1 MKKNYFVLLLLLY
14 VFGANAQQQ
23 QVNMLHGGLQQLS
36 KPKILQKAD
45 LAGLNLN
52 NKLST
57 SKKSLVSNEFISK
70 AMGCT
75 DTLSYPYLK
84 QQLDNDDNYFINPI
98 DNINLTNPV
107 YAQVYKTGT
116 TPLQIT
122 GLEVVLGKV
131 QADLNNAVSVKLSI
145 YNLTAGGAPN
155 TEIGSVNYLI
165 PDVNLSVRYVSFPS
179 PINVSGGF
187 AVGISIITAGKEIQT
202 LINDEAVNTTYDEEL
217 LYLKFG
223 TNSFATLKSL
233 YAGAGYNYDFDL
245 IMHPIVSYNVDTP
258 SLTATPTTA
267 CTNTPV
273 NLVGTYTPTDAATNR
288 FLNLYAFADYFNYTY
303 TNETFVMLPQG
314 VANTSI
320 YNYSSNTSYTYTT
333 AGSYTPIFQYT
344 LGFQSED
351 CYSNISTNITINTP
365 PNATFSYSGTNFCQ
379 SSSNATPTATTP
391 GGTYSATPAGLSI
404 NTSTGVINFT
414 ASTIGNYVV
423 TYNVT
428 SGACQSSST
437 QNVAVTAA
445 PNATFSYANTSYCSN
460 GTNPQV
466 VLGTGASAGT
476 FSASPSGLSINAS
489 TGAINLSAST
499 AGSYTVTNT
508 IAAAGG
514 CAADVKTFNVSV
526 VAAPT
531 ASIAAIPAVCENA
544 GSVTLSATPAGGTF
558 SGTAVSGNSFDPAV
572 AGTGTYTI
580 TYSVTQSGCTS
591 TDSKQVVV
599 GAPSNATFSY
609 ANTSYCSNG
618 TDPQVVLGTGAS
630 AGTFSAS
637 PSGLSI
643 NSVTG
648 TINLAASTAGS
659 YTVTNT
665 VAAAGGC
672 AADVKTFNVSV
683 VAAPTASIA
692 AIPAVCENAGSV
704 TLSATPAGGT
714 FSGNAGVS
722 GNSFDPAVVGAGTYT
737 ITYSVTQSG
746 CTSTDSK
753 QVVVG
758 APLNATFSY
767 ANTSYC
773 SNGTDPQVV
782 LSSGASAG
790 TFSASPSGLSIN
802 SVTGTINLAA
812 STAGSYTVTNTVAA
826 AGGCAADVKTFNV
839 SVVAVPTVTLDP
851 IPSAV
856 CQDAAVITLSAT
868 PAGGT
873 FSGNAGVSGN
883 SFDPSVLSA
892 GTYTITYSVTQSG
905 CTASD
910 SKSVNVNAPLD
921 ATFSYVNTSYCSN
934 GTDPQ
939 VVLSSGASAGTFS
952 ASPSGLSLNPVT
964 GTINLAAS
972 TAGSYTVT
980 NTVAAAG
987 GCSGDVKTFNVDV
1000 VAVPTVTID
1009 PIPSAICQD
1018 AGVVTLSATPAGGT
1032 FSGNAG
1038 VSGNSFDPSALS
1050 AGNYT
1055 ITYSVTQ
1062 SGCTASDSKSVT
1074 INTPLNA
1081 TFSYANNSYCL
1092 DDPNPQVVLG
1102 TGASAGAFTASPS
1115 GLSINAS
1122 TGAINLSAS
1131 TAGNYTVTNTVAAAG
1146 GCPADVKTATI
1157 TVDECLSV
1165 NEIESIK
1172 VQLFPVPAGN
1182 ELNISVSEDVTAEVL
1197 TIEGKLALSPFNIS
1211 KQSTY
1216 TLDTRPL
1223 AKGVYLLKLTTNT
1236 SELVRRIILE

>member
-23 QVNMLHGGLQQLS
+23 QVNTIHSGLQQLTLPEAS
-36 KPKILQKAD
+36 QKI
-45 LAGLNLN
+45 NLSGVKLS
-52 NKLST
+52 NKLS
-57 SKKSLVSNEFISK
+57 SSKSLVTDEFVPK
-70 AMGCT
+70 AVGCT
-75 DTLSYPYLK
+75 DTLGYPYTK
-84 QQLDNDDNYFINPI
+84 QSIDDPANFYVYTA
-98 DNINLTNPV
+98 DDQALTNSV
-107 YAQVYKTGT
+107 YAQVYKTGST
-116 TPLQIT
+116 SLQVK
-122 GLEVVLGKV
+122 GFELFLGKV
-131 QADLNNAVSVKLSI
+131 GADLNNAVTVKLSV
-145 YNLTAGGAPN
+145 YSLTAGGAPN
-155 TEIGSVNYLI
+155 TEIGSVNYLV
-165 PDVNLSVRYVSFPS
+165 PDTVLGVRYVTLPS
-179 PINVSGGF
+179 AVTVSGGF
-187 AVGISIITAGKEIQT
+187 AVALSFVTTGKKVKT
-202 LINDEAVNTTYDEEL
+202 LINDQYFDATYDEQL
-217 LYLKFG
+217 LYLKYSTNPFATVRSLFG
-223 TNSFATLKSL
+223 T
-233 YAGAGYNYDFDL
+233 NYDFDM
-245 IMHPIVSYNVDTP
+245 IMHPIVSYNMDTP
-258 SLTATPTTA
+258 SLTATPA
-267 CTNTPV
+267 VGCTNSPV
-273 NLVGTYTPTDAATNR
+273 NLVGTYTPADAATNR
-288 FLNLYAFADYFNYTY
+288 FLNIYAFADYFNYPY
-303 TNETFVMLPQG
+303 TNETFTMLPHG

-320 YNYSSNTSYTYTT
+320 YDYSANTSYTYTA
-333 AGSYTPIFQYT
+333 AGSYTPIFQYI
-344 LGFQSED
+344 LGFASLD
-351 CYSNISTNITINTP
+351 CYSYITTNVTINNP
-365 PNATFSYSGTNFCQ
+365 PNATFSYSGNSFCQ
-379 SSSNATPTATTP
+379 SSSNETPTATTP

-404 NTSTGVINFT
+404 NTSTGVINFST
-414 ASTIGNYVV
+414 STIGNYVV

-428 SGACQSSST
+428 SGACQASST

-445 PNATFSYANTSYCSN
+445 PNATFSYANSSYCSN

-476 FSASPSGLSINAS
+476 FTASPSGLSINTS
-489 TGAINLSAST
+489 TGEINLAAST

-526 VAAPT
+526 TAAPV
-531 ASIAAIPAVCENA
+531 ASINPIAAVCQDA
-544 GSVTLSATPAGGTF
+544 GAVTLSATPAGGTF
-558 SGTAVSGNSFDPAV
+558 SGT
-572 AGTGTYTI
+572 
-580 TYSVTQSGCTS
+580 
-591 TDSKQVVV
+591 
-599 GAPSNATFSY
+599 
-609 ANTSYCSNG
+609 
-618 TDPQVVLGTGAS
+618 
-630 AGTFSAS
+630 
-637 PSGLSI
+637 
-643 NSVTG
+643 
-648 TINLAASTAGS
+648 
-659 YTVTNT
+659 
-665 VAAAGGC
+665 
-672 AADVKTFNVSV
+672 
-683 VAAPTASIA
+683 
-692 AIPAVCENAGSV
+692 
-704 TLSATPAGGT
+704 
-714 FSGNAGVS
+714 GVS
-722 GNSFDPAVVGAGTYT
+722 GNSFDPSALSAGTYT

-746 CTSTDSK
+746 CTASDSK
-753 QVVVG
+753 SVTVT

-826 AGGCAADVKTFNV
+826 TGGCSGDVKTFNV
-839 SVVAVPTVTLDP
+839 SIVAVPTVAIDP
-851 IPSAV
+851 ISSAV

-910 SKSVNVNAPLD
+910 SKSVNVTAPLD

-987 GCSGDVKTFNVDV
+987 GCAADVKTFNVDV

-1009 PIPSAICQD
+1009 PISAAICQD
-1018 AGVVTLSATPAGGT
+1018 AGAVTLSATPAGGT

-1038 VSGNSFDPSALS
+1038 VSGNSFDPSVLS
-1050 AGNYT
+1050 AGTYT

-1074 INTPLNA
+1074 VSTPLKA

-1146 GCPADVKTATI
+1146 GCPGDVKTATI

-1182 ELNISVSEDVTAEVL
+1182 ELNISVSEDVTAAIL
-1197 TIEGKLALSPFNIS
+1197 TIEGKLALAPFNIS

>member
-23 QVNMLHGGLQQLS
+23 QVNTIHSGLQQLS
-36 KPKILQKAD
+36 KPKISQKAD

-52 NKLST
+52 NKLS
-57 SKKSLVSNEFISK
+57 SFKKKSLVSDEFISK

-75 DTLSYPYLK
+75 DTLTYSDLK
-84 QQLDNDDNYFINPI
+84 QQMDDPNNYYINII

-107 YAQVYKTGT
+107 YAQVYKTGS
-116 TPLQIT
+116 TPLQISKL
-122 GLEVVLGKV
+122 GIFLGKD

-165 PDVNLSVRYVSFPS
+165 PDVNLSLRYVSFPS
-179 PINVSGGF
+179 PITVTGGF

-202 LINDEAVNTTYDEEL
+202 MINDEAVNTTYDEEL

-233 YAGAGYNYDFDL
+233 FAGIGYDYDFDL
-245 IMHPIVSYNVDTP
+245 IMYPIVSYNVDTP
-258 SLTATPTTA
+258 SLTATPTA
-267 CTNTPV
+267 GCTNSPV
-273 NLVGTYTPTDAATNR
+273 NLVGTYTPTDLASNR
-288 FLNLYAFADYFNYTY
+288 FLNLYEFFEYFNYSGI
-303 TNETFVMLPQG
+303 TNESL
-314 VANTSI
+314 SI
-320 YNYSSNTSYTYTT
+320 YPLGAANPSIVYPSASTSYTYTT
-333 AGSYTPIFQYT
+333 PGNYTPVFEYAIWRFSIPT
-344 LGFQSED
+344 TID
-351 CYSNISTNITINTP
+351 CYSNVSTNITINNP
-365 PNATFSYSGTNFCQ
+365 PNATFSYSGNSFCQ
-379 SSSNATPTATTP
+379 SSSNETPTATTP

-404 NTSTGVINFT
+404 NTSTGVINFST
-414 ASTIGNYVV
+414 STIGNYVV

-428 SGACQSSST
+428 SGACQASST

-445 PNATFSYANTSYCSN
+445 PNATFSYANSSYCSN

-466 VLGTGASAGT
+466 ILGTGASAGT
-476 FSASPSGLSINAS
+476 FTASPSGLSINTS
-489 TGAINLSAST
+489 TGEINLSTST

-526 VAAPT
+526 TAAPV
-531 ASIAAIPAVCENA
+531 ASINPIAAVCQDA
-544 GSVTLSATPAGGTF
+544 GAVTLSATPAGGTF
-558 SGTAVSGNSFDPAV
+558 SGT
-572 AGTGTYTI
+572 
-580 TYSVTQSGCTS
+580 
-591 TDSKQVVV
+591 
-599 GAPSNATFSY
+599 
-609 ANTSYCSNG
+609 
-618 TDPQVVLGTGAS
+618 
-630 AGTFSAS
+630 
-637 PSGLSI
+637 
-643 NSVTG
+643 
-648 TINLAASTAGS
+648 
-659 YTVTNT
+659 
-665 VAAAGGC
+665 
-672 AADVKTFNVSV
+672 
-683 VAAPTASIA
+683 
-692 AIPAVCENAGSV
+692 
-704 TLSATPAGGT
+704 
-714 FSGNAGVS
+714 GVS
-722 GNSFDPAVVGAGTYT
+722 GNSFDPSALSAGTYT

-746 CTSTDSK
+746 CTASDSK
-753 QVVVG
+753 SVTVT

-826 AGGCAADVKTFNV
+826 TGGCSGDVKTFNV
-839 SVVAVPTVTLDP
+839 SIVAVPTVAIDP
-851 IPSAV
+851 ISSAV

-910 SKSVNVNAPLD
+910 SKSVNVTAPLD

-987 GCSGDVKTFNVDV
+987 GCAADVKTFNVDV

-1009 PIPSAICQD
+1009 PISAAICQD
-1018 AGVVTLSATPAGGT
+1018 AGAVTLSATPAGGT

-1038 VSGNSFDPSALS
+1038 VSGNSFDPSVLS
-1050 AGNYT
+1050 AGTYT

-1074 INTPLNA
+1074 VSTPLKA

-1146 GCPADVKTATI
+1146 GCPGDVKTATI

-1182 ELNISVSEDVTAEVL
+1182 ELNISVSEDVTAAIL
-1197 TIEGKLALSPFNIS
+1197 TIEGKLALAPFNIS